1 MRELVRDFRR
11 WSSRLFPLMS
21 ALSLVA
27 VLAVCADADQGTVL
41 TADEYVA
48 YVDAYASGQRTEAV
62 AGVLRIALASLA
74 STQDQVFDR
83 MDGRIATALD
93 DYRRGRATRD
103 RFDVERAA
111 RVRTGTRALAL
122 HVDALSFAQKVWQL
136 EAQFKAARSAIARLK
151 RLEEDLEQNGPVF
164 DLEWRRLAAASAV
177 PMKEEQARR
186 GRREWLVLRGV
197 MRQAYLT
204 LVSYLQ
210 DRGMLAPL
218 EGLVGEALAFFPDDP
233 SLLLARGSYHESIAT
248 QMVVDTSVLDQIYPG
263 DHLRRRRDVLGRAE
277 ADLREAWTREPALVE
292 AVLRLG
298 RVRQLQGHATEA
310 RADFD
315 TVGRQPAGPDL
326 RYLAL
331 MFRAELT
338 EQDGDAVSA
347 DQLYRE
353 SLALMPVAQ
362 APSLALSRLADSRG
376 DLRDARRWLQRSF
389 VAVGPGREDP
399 WWEYL
404 QGQGR
409 LLGERLERLREMA
422 LQ

>member
-1 MRELVRDFRR
+1 MRKLPL
-11 WSSRLFPLMS
+11 SRLFPLVS

-27 VLAVCADADQGTVL
+27 VLAVCADADQGTAL

-62 AGVLRIALASLA
+62 AGVLRFAPASLA

-83 MDGRIATALD
+83 MDGRIAAALD
-93 DYRRGRATRD
+93 DHRRGRATRD

-111 RVRTGTRALAL
+111 RVRTSTRALAL

-136 EAQFKAARSAIARLK
+136 DAQFKAATSAIARLK

-210 DRGMLAPL
+210 DRGMLTPL

-233 SLLLARGSYHESIAT
+233 SLLLARGSYHESI
-248 QMVVDTSVLDQIYPG
+248 
-263 DHLRRRRDVLGRAE
+263 
-277 ADLREAWTREPALVE
+277 
-292 AVLRLG
+292 
-298 RVRQLQGHATEA
+298 
-310 RADFD
+310 
-315 TVGRQPAGPDL
+315 
-326 RYLAL
+326 
-331 MFRAELT
+331 
-338 EQDGDAVSA
+338 
-347 DQLYRE
+347 
-353 SLALMPVAQ
+353 
-362 APSLALSRLADSRG
+362 
-376 DLRDARRWLQRSF
+376 RDAN
-389 VAVGPGREDP
+389 GG
-399 WWEYL
+399 
-404 QGQGR
+404 
-409 LLGERLERLREMA
+409 
-422 LQ
+422 